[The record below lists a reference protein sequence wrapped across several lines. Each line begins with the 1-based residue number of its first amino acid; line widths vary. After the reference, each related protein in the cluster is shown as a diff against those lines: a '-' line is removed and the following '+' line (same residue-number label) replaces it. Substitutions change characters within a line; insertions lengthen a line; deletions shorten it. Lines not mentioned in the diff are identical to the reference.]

1 MQTEDLKPNILYVD
15 DEQDNILV
23 FKSSFRRNYHIQTAN
38 SATEAKEILQ
48 KHAFDVIISDQRMPE
63 ITGVQFLQSLPDEPG
78 VFRMI
83 LTGYSD
89 MEAIIQ
95 AINSGMVHKYIT
107 KPWVKTELQE
117 VIDSGIALA
126 GEKRKF
132 VHLKTKSDKGSN
144 NSTSDIVSNKTL
156 KKEYHVNTTDEQQQ
170 ELEELRKRLDASD
183 KHVKLLS
190 EIGQE
195 IISNIT
201 VDGIIE
207 STYANVNTLMDANS
221 FGIAVYN
228 SHEDRLEFN
237 CWIEKGAKL
246 PFASVSLSEKDRPAI
261 QCFRNREEVI
271 LNDFQM
277 KAITGEATKSLIYL
291 PLLIKDVPI
300 GVITTQSFSKNAY
313 NQYHVNILRNL
324 AIYVATAIE
333 NAKSYQLIE
342 QQKAEIEQKNIELEN
357 KVEQRTIQLQ
367 QKNEEVEKQRDKLE
381 STYHNIKLLSDIGQQ
396 ITATLSLQKIIE
408 TVYENINSLMDATVF
423 LIGIY
428 EEGNR
433 KIDIYGMEKGR
444 KLPEFSLETN
454 EINWPAIW
462 CFNNQ
467 REFIINDY
475 QQEYNKYIKSIP
487 KPKSGEQPES
497 MIYLPLTISEDKVGV
512 ISVQSF
518 RKHVYS
524 HYHIDILRSLGSY
537 ITIALQNAGS
547 YHKMTHA
554 FEELKQAQTK
564 LVESEKMASLGVLTA
579 GVAHEINNPVNFI
592 SAGIESLTENYEEF
606 KELVHAFLEYNGQQ
620 PDPEKWK
627 RIELLQQKLSP
638 LDMMEE
644 MDELLAS
651 VKNGANRTA
660 EIVKG
665 LRNFTRLDEH
675 DRKLFNVE
683 EGLDSTLVIL
693 NNHLKNRVDVIKY
706 YGKVPDLVGL
716 PGQLNQVFMN
726 LIYNAADAIPEK
738 GKIEI
743 KTWVEDE
750 SIKISITDNG
760 KGMSE
765 EVRSRIFEPF
775 YTTKDVGKGTG
786 LGLSISF
793 GIIEKHNGQIEVVS
807 KEGFGTTFTITLPLN
822 S

>member
-1 MQTEDLKPNILYVD
+1 MQTEDLKPSILYVD
-15 DEQDNILV
+15 DEEDNLLV
-23 FKSSFRRNYHIQTAN
+23 FKSSFRRNYKIYTAQ
-38 SATEAKEILQ
+38 SAAEAAGILNA
-48 KHAFDVIISDQRMPE
+48 HACDVIISDQRMPE
-63 ITGVQFLQSLPDEPG
+63 VTGVQFLKTIPDEPD

-83 LTGYSD
+83 LTGFSD

-95 AINSGMVHKYIT
+95 AINSGKVHKYIT
-107 KPWVKTELQE
+107 KPWIKSELQQT
-117 VIDSGIALA
+117 IDEGVSYVTA
-126 GEKRKF
+126 KRKG
-132 VHLKTKSDKGSN
+132 LKQGEISSMKED
-144 NSTSDIVSNKTL
+144 TL
-156 KKEYHVNTTDEQQQ
+156 QQQ
-170 ELEELRKRLDASD
+170 PDKEPASQQMELEELRLRNAESD
-183 KHVKLLS
+183 QHVKLLS

-195 IISNIT
+195 IIANIN
-201 VDGIIE
+201 VDAIIE
-207 STYANVNTLMDANS
+207 STYANVNALMDANS
-221 FGIAVYN
+221 FGIAVFN
-228 SHEDRLEFN
+228 DDESRLEFN
-237 CWIEKGAKL
+237 CWIEKGIKL
-246 PFASVSLSEKDRPAI
+246 PFASVSLSEENRPAV
-261 QCFRNREEVI
+261 QCFRHQEEVI
-271 LNDFQM
+271 ENDFKM
-277 KAITGEATKSLIYL
+277 EAITGEATKSLIYL
-291 PLLIKDVPI
+291 PLLIKDTPI

-313 NQYHVNILRNL
+313 SEYHVNILRNI
-324 AIYVATAIE
+324 AIYVATALE
-333 NAKSYQLIE
+333 NAKSYHLIE
-342 QQKAEIEQKNIELEN
+342 KQKTEIEQKNIELEN
-357 KVEQRTIQLQ
+357 KVAQRTLQLQ
-367 QKNEEVEKQRDKLE
+367 QKNEEVEAQRDKLE
-381 STYHNIKLLSDIGQQ
+381 NTFQNIKLLSDIGQQ
-396 ITATLSLQKIIE
+396 ITSTLSLEKIIE
-408 TVYENINSLMDATVF
+408 TVYKNINSLMDATVF

-428 EEGNR
+428 DAGDERIN
-433 KIDIYGMEKGR
+433 IYGMEKGLN
-444 KLPEFSLETN
+444 LPYFSLSIGE
-454 EINWPAIW
+454 ENWPAIW
-462 CFNNQ
+462 CFINQ

-497 MIYLPLTISEDKVGV
+497 MIYLPLTILEDKVGV

-524 HYHIDILRSLGSY
+524 NYHIDILRSLGSY

-554 FEELKQAQTK
+554 FDELKQAQTK

-627 RIELLQQKLSP
+627 RIEQLKQKLSP

-683 EGLDSTLVIL
+683 EGLDSTLIIL
-693 NNHLKNRVDVIKY
+693 NNHLKNRVDVIKN
-706 YGKVPDLVGL
+706 YGRVPELVGL

-743 KTWVEDE
+743 KTWLEDE

-765 EVRSRIFEPF
+765 EIRSRIFEPF

-793 GIIEKHNGQIEVVS
+793 GIIEKHNGKITVDS
-807 KEGFGTTFTITLPLN
+807 KEGIGTTFTISLPLN